1 MAKKDLTGK
10 MSNRF
15 EDEIIFDESKFYNKI
30 KEYLNKECRLKAYS
44 GEGYRIFLTRQLKQN
59 SIPYAVVLSRRDVD
73 RFNNPIGA
81 VFIERER
88 PLREQIKEY
97 IKELTRREYN

>member
-44 GEGYRIFLTRQLKQN
+44 GEGYRIF
-59 SIPYAVVLSRRDVD
+59 
-73 RFNNPIGA
+73 
-81 VFIERER
+81 
-88 PLREQIKEY
+88 
-97 IKELTRREYN
+97 

>member
-30 KEYLNKECRLKAYS
+30 KEYLNR
-44 GEGYRIFLTRQLKQN
+44 
-59 SIPYAVVLSRRDVD
+59 V
-73 RFNNPIGA
+73 
-81 VFIERER
+81 
-88 PLREQIKEY
+88 
-97 IKELTRREYN
+97 